1 MFPLPWTRE
10 NDTKGDPNFGSYS
23 SLLGK
28 LIEGINIVD
37 IK

>member
-1 MFPLPWTRE
+1 MFPLPWTKE
-10 NDTKGDPNFGSYS
+10 NDKKVYPNFDSYS

-28 LIEGINIVD
+28 LIKGINIVD